1 MLYVGSWYFLVMK
14 EFLKKLI
21 VGVLLIICIGLNFEK
36 SNIIADEDIDKASN
50 EIDIPVETDFGMRN
64 INGDL
69 NNEEQ
74 QMENEKD
81 N

>member
-1 MLYVGSWYFLVMK
+1 MSDTTGMWT
-14 EFLKKLI
+14 
-21 VGVLLIICIGLNFEK
+21 
-36 SNIIADEDIDKASN
+36 NITDEDIDKASN